1 MQISEDVIERIKNEN
16 DIVDVISESVRLK
29 RSGRNYMGLCPFHNE
44 KSPSFSVS
52 QDKQIYKCF
61 SCNEAGNVITF
72 VMKQKNKNFIEAIKY
87 LAERARIPLEI
98 GKGESSQIT
107 KKREL
112 LYKINKEAGR
122 FFFSNLTKVKKA
134 KEYFLN
140 RGIDENTIKKFGLG
154 YSLDMWQGLID
165 HLLSKGYKYSDLLD
179 DGLILKG
186 KNANNYY
193 DRFRNR
199 VMFPVFDKEGRVI
212 GFGGRVLDNS
222 KPKYLNSPETLIF
235 HKGTNLYGLNFAL
248 KNKIEDRTII
258 VVEGYMDC
266 VSLHQYGITNSVAS
280 LGTALTEQQ
289 ARLLKRYADTI
300 IISYDAD
307 VAGQNATQ
315 RGIDILTEAGFQVKV
330 LSIPEAKDPDEFLR
344 ANGREAFL
352 SLVKSAIPIIEY
364 RLNRAADGLDLKNN
378 NQLIEYGR
386 RASIILSQVDAIEK
400 DIYIKKISENTG
412 IREQSLY
419 DMLSK
424 EKNKKDEKY
433 VNNMEETSTKLYVE
447 PAYIKAEKL
456 LLKLMLNDEYYEN
469 VIKQASEEDFTLK
482 EHRKIFNLIINA
494 RDEKVSDFIT
504 HIESRCDDVDSSSA
518 LVEINELNIV
528 EADNINILIFD
539 CIKKIRMSKLELSIE
554 ELKKEQKE
562 LERKGMVEE
571 SIQLLG
577 ELGKINKELQIW
589 KKTRF
594 IDEGR
599 KN

>member
-29 RSGRNYMGLCPFHNE
+29 RSGRNYIGLCPFHNE

>member
-122 FFFSNLTKVKKA
+122 FFFSNLTKIKKA

-186 KNANNYY
+186 KNENNYY

-212 GFGGRVLDNS
+212 GFGGRVLDDS

-258 VVEGYMDC
+258 IVEGYMDC

-315 RGIDILTEAGFQVKV
+315 RGIDILTEAGFQVKI
-330 LSIPEAKDPDEFLR
+330 LTIPEAKDPDEFLR
-344 ANGREAFL
+344 VNGREAFL

-364 RLNRAADGLDLKNN
+364 RLNRAADGLNLKNN

-400 DIYIKKISENTG
+400 DVYIKKISENTG

-482 EHRKIFNLIINA
+482 EYKKIFNLIINA

-577 ELGKINKELQIW
+577 ELSKINKELQIW

>member
-539 CIKKIRMSKLELSIE
+539 CIKKIRMSKLELRIE

>member
-504 HIESRCDDVDSSSA
+504 HIESRCDEVDSSSA
-518 LVEINELNIV
+518 LVDINELNIV

>member
-424 EKNKKDEKY
+424 EKKKKDEKY
-433 VNNMEETSTKLYVE
+433 VINMEETSTKLYVE
-447 PAYIKAEKL
+447 PAYIKAEKF

-518 LVEINELNIV
+518 LVEFNDLNIV

>member
-1 MQISEDVIERIKNEN
+1 MQISEDVIESIKNEN
-16 DIVDVISESVRLK
+16 VLVDVISASVRLK

>member
-1 MQISEDVIERIKNEN
+1 M
-16 DIVDVISESVRLK
+16 
-29 RSGRNYMGLCPFHNE
+29 
-44 KSPSFSVS
+44 
-52 QDKQIYKCF
+52 
-61 SCNEAGNVITF
+61 
-72 VMKQKNKNFIEAIKY
+72 
-87 LAERARIPLEI
+87 
-98 GKGESSQIT
+98 
-107 KKREL
+107 
-112 LYKINKEAGR
+112 
-122 FFFSNLTKVKKA
+122 
-134 KEYFLN
+134 
-140 RGIDENTIKKFGLG
+140 
-154 YSLDMWQGLID
+154 
-165 HLLSKGYKYSDLLD
+165 
-179 DGLILKG
+179 
-186 KNANNYY
+186 
-193 DRFRNR
+193 
-199 VMFPVFDKEGRVI
+199 
-212 GFGGRVLDNS
+212 
-222 KPKYLNSPETLIF
+222 
-235 HKGTNLYGLNFAL
+235 

>member
-235 HKGTNLYGLNFAL
+235 HKGTNLYGLNIAL

>member
-186 KNANNYY
+186 KNENNYY

-212 GFGGRVLDNS
+212 GFGGRVLDDS

-258 VVEGYMDC
+258 IVEGYMDC

-315 RGIDILTEAGFQVKV
+315 RGIDILTEAGFQVKI
-330 LSIPEAKDPDEFLR
+330 LTIPEAKDPDEFLR
-344 ANGREAFL
+344 VNGREAFL

-364 RLNRAADGLDLKNN
+364 RLNRAADGLNLKNN

-400 DIYIKKISENTG
+400 DVYIKKISENTG

-482 EHRKIFNLIINA
+482 EYKKIFNLIINA

-518 LVEINELNIV
+518 LVEISELNIV

-577 ELGKINKELQIW
+577 ELSKINKELQIW